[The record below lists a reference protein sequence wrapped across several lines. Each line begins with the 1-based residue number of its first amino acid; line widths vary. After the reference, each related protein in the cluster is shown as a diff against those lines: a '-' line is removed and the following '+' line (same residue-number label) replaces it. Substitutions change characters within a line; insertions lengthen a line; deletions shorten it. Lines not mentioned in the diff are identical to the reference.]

1 MKQEKLPALLERLR
15 KLPEFEWIEFK
26 ESNYNPQVTGEY
38 ISALANS
45 ACYHRKDK
53 AYLVFGI
60 ENETHKIVGTK
71 FKPKEKKVGNEE
83 LENWLITQLN
93 PRIDFE
99 IHEFQ
104 VDGKPVVLFE
114 IGAAANTPVE
124 FRGEAFI
131 RVGSYKKKLSAHPE
145 KARKIWTYQ
154 PGFDWTAQIIQEASL
169 NHLEPLA
176 IEKARQEFK
185 KKHPTLAE
193 DVDTWD
199 DLVFLNKAKITI
211 DGAITRAALIL
222 LGKDE
227 FSHLLQPAVPQ
238 ITWVLKDEHNTG
250 IDYHHF
256 GLPFIL
262 EVGNVLNKIRNLNY
276 RYMPYGTLFPNEVP
290 QYDPWVIR
298 EALHNC
304 IAHQDYRL
312 RGRINVVEKPNRL
325 IFSNLGGFIP
335 GSVEAVIEKDSP
347 PEVYRNP
354 FLAAAMV
361 NLDMIDT
368 MGNGIKKMFL
378 QQRSRFFPLPDF
390 DLSQEERT
398 VVTIFGEIIDKNYTQ
413 LLINFSGLSLRDVM
427 MLDKVQKNK
436 PLEEKE
442 YRRLKSLELIEG
454 ISPDVRLI
462 SRDVRPHNGRLRD
475 VGSSAR
481 CKVFISSTYVD
492 LKEYRQAAID
502 VVNRY
507 DDCELLAMEFFASQ
521 SQDTTEVCQKEIQAC
536 DVLVG
541 IYAHRYGFI
550 PQGQD
555 KSVIHLEYEL
565 AKILGKKCLFFIV
578 DQGYPWNPGFIEMDK
593 YARLQAFL
601 DEVKNEYA
609 VEFFESTTHFKSKL
623 SESLGKLLMENRTF

>member
-1 MKQEKLPALLERLR
+1 M
-15 KLPEFEWIEFK
+15 
-26 ESNYNPQVTGEY
+26 
-38 ISALANS
+38 
-45 ACYHRKDK
+45 
-53 AYLVFGI
+53 
-60 ENETHKIVGTK
+60 
-71 FKPKEKKVGNEE
+71 
-83 LENWLITQLN
+83 
-93 PRIDFE
+93 
-99 IHEFQ
+99 
-104 VDGKPVVLFE
+104 
-114 IGAAANTPVE
+114 
-124 FRGEAFI
+124 
-131 RVGSYKKKLSAHPE
+131 GSYKKKLSAHPE
-145 KARKIWTYQ
+145 KARRIWTYQ
-154 PGFDWTAQIIQEASL
+154 PGFDWTAQVIEEASPD
-169 NHLEPLA
+169 HLEPQA

-185 KKHPTLAE
+185 KKHPLLAE

-211 DGAITRAALIL
+211 DGAITRTALIL

-227 FSHLLQPAVPQ
+227 FSYLLQPAVPQ
-238 ITWVLKDEHNTG
+238 ITWILKDEHNTG

-276 RYMPYGTLFPNEVP
+276 RYLPYGTLFPNEVT

-325 IFSNLGGFIP
+325 IFSNLGCFIP
-335 GSVEAVIEKDSP
+335 GSVETLIEKDSP

-368 MGNGIKKMFL
+368 MGNGIKKMFS
-378 QQRSRFFPLPDF
+378 QQRKRLFPLPDF

-413 LLINFSGLSLRDVM
+413 LLINRGGLSLRDVM

-436 PLEEKE
+436 PLVEEE
-442 YRRLKSLELIEG
+442 YRRLKGMELIEG

-462 SRDVRPHNGRLRD
+462 SLDVRPHNGKARG
-475 VGSSAR
+475 VGSGAR

-502 VVNRY
+502 VVIRY
-507 DDCELLAMEFFASQ
+507 DDCELLAMEFFAAQ
-521 SQDTTEVCQKEIQAC
+521 AQDAIEVCQKEIEAC

-550 PQGQD
+550 PEGQE
-555 KSVIHLEYEL
+555 KSVIHLEYDL
-565 AKILGKKCLFFIV
+565 AKKLGKKCLCFIV
-578 DQGYPWNPGFIEMDK
+578 DRGYPWNPGFIEMDK
-593 YARLQAFL
+593 YAPLQAFL
-601 DEVKNEYA
+601 DGVKNENV
-609 VEFFESTTHFKSKL
+609 VEFFESTTHFKSIL
-623 SESLGKLLMENRTF
+623 SESLGKLLLENRIF